1 MKLKLDKNIFN
12 ESYLPYVFDYSKRK
26 ECYYGSAG
34 SGKSVFV
41 GQKLVIKALNRKR
54 KILVIRKIGATQ
66 KDSCFQLVKDVLQ
79 YFHMYDQCKVNKTDL
94 TIELPNGSLFLFKGL
109 DDPEKIKSITG
120 ITDIWC
126 EEATELTLDDVTQ
139 LDLRLRAKVEDLQ
152 IICSFNPTSK
162 DNWVYK
168 YFGFDTGVVPDN
180 CLVLKTTY
188 KDNKFLPQEYIDSLL
203 AMKDT
208 NPTYYKIYVEGDFA
222 TLDKLV
228 YPLITICDFDWR
240 EKAKLG
246 ELCIGLDF
254 GYINDETAL
263 SCFVVD
269 LEHKEIWIFDEHYEK
284 GMLNNQIAG
293 TILYKGYSKEIIIA
307 DCAEQKSIEEI
318 KRNGISRIKRCSK
331 GKGSIMQGIQ
341 YIQQFKIYVH
351 TSCEHHK
358 TEFENYAY
366 RKNKQTG
373 EYINEPIDKYNHL
386 MDAMRYGIQKV
397 RKGKMKTYNKATLG
411 LGI

>member
-1 MKLKLDKNIFN
+1 MNINVDTRIFN
-12 ESYLPYVFDYSKRK
+12 KAYLPHVMNYTNRQ

-41 GQKLVIKALNRKR
+41 GQKLVIKALGSKR
-54 KILVIRKIGATQ
+54 KVLVVRKVGATQ
-66 KDSCFQLVKDVLQ
+66 RDSCFQLIKDTLHQ
-79 YFHMYDQCKVNKTDL
+79 FQIYDKCKINKTDL

-139 LDLRLRAKVEDLQ
+139 LDLRLRANKPHLQ
-152 IICSFNPTSK
+152 LICSFNPTSK
-162 DNWVYK
+162 ENWVYK
-168 YFGFDTGVVPDN
+168 YFGFDTGEVPEN
-180 CLVLKTTY
+180 TMVLKTTY
-188 KDNKFLPQEYIDSLL
+188 KDNRFLPKSYVDTLL

-228 YPLITICDFDWR
+228 YPVIKVEEFEWR
-240 EKAKLG
+240 EKIKRG

-254 GYINDETAL
+254 GYINDPSAL
-263 SCFVVD
+263 ICMIAD
-269 LEHKEIWIFDEHYEK
+269 MDHKELWIFDEHYQK
-284 GMLNNQIAG
+284 GMLNNEIAG
-293 TILYKGYSKEIIIA
+293 MIISKGYSKEIIIA

-318 KRNGISRIKRCSK
+318 KRYGVPRIKRCTK

-351 TSCEHHK
+351 PSCEH
-358 TEFENYAY
+358 TISEFYNYCY
-366 RKNKQTG
+366 KKNKQTN
-373 EYINEPIDKYNHL
+373 EYVNEPIDKFNHL

-397 RKGKMKTYNKATLG
+397 RKGKMKTYNKAMLG